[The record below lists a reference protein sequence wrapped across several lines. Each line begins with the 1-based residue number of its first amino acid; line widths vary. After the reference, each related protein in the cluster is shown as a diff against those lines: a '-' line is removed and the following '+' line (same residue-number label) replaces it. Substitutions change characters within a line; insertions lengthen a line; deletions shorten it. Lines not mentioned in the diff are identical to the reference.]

1 MTEIRNI
8 SLLAIVMAAVLCDL
22 QSQRI
27 PNGVIFTG
35 MTCGFCYQILQE
47 GSIGFILFA
56 GGCLMPILLFSV
68 LYYFRMIGAG
78 DIKLLCVLGAFL
90 GPYECVVCMTA
101 AVLVGGGIS
110 LVLICRR
117 RLFMKRLS
125 YLAEYISQY
134 SNDKV
139 WKPYLKEVGEEAR
152 FAFSVPV
159 LVAVLCYIG
168 GIF

>member
-1 MTEIRNI
+1 MAEIRNI

-27 PNGVIFTG
+27 PNGIIVTG
-35 MTCGFCYQILQE
+35 MICGFCYQIWKE

-56 GGCLMPILLFSV
+56 GGSLMPIMLFGI

-90 GPYECVVCMTA
+90 GPCECVACMIA

-110 LVLICRR
+110 LILIFRR
-117 RLFMKRLS
+117 RLFTQRLY
-125 YLAEYISQY
+125 YLVEYISQY
-134 SNDKV
+134 STEKV

>member
-1 MTEIRNI
+1 
-8 SLLAIVMAAVLCDL
+8 
-22 QSQRI
+22 
-27 PNGVIFTG
+27 
-35 MTCGFCYQILQE
+35 
-47 GSIGFILFA
+47 
-56 GGCLMPILLFSV
+56 MPILLFSV

-90 GPYECVVCMTA
+90 GPYECVACMTA
-101 AVLVGGGIS
+101 AVLVGGGMS